1 MFILQFVP
9 LFEVIFGQEL
19 RKLLPCFHNWV
30 ICKYNLPWGFI
41 AACYDLA
48 FCSSFEQKLPRQISS
63 FPNKTESWILKLEL
77 FEAQRNYLAIF
88 AEWQEMKNE
97 NKIVTLCVLHLAPQI
112 AISPNGTGEETSNIL
127 IADKG
132 IMISEY
138 LVFQLSS
145 VCVITGNR

>member
-9 LFEVIFGQEL
+9 LFGVIFGQQL
-19 RKLLPCFHNWV
+19 RKLFPCFHNWV

-41 AACYDLA
+41 TACYDF
-48 FCSSFEQKLPRQISS
+48 FCRSFKQKLLREISI
-63 FPNKTESWILKLEL
+63 FPNKTESWVLKQQL
-77 FEAQRNYLAIF
+77 FEAQWRKIAIF
-88 AEWQEMKNE
+88 AGWQEIKKNE
-97 NKIVTLCVLHLAPQI
+97 NIIVTLCVNHLALQI
-112 AISPNGTGEETSNIL
+112 AIFPNGTGEMTSNIL
-127 IADKG
+127 IADKR